1 MFQIPTAEV
10 VLSWEQG
17 SSWDSQLW
25 EPHLLLFCLRLMEKS
40 PTRRTPR
47 KLHVLN
53 SSVSKSTP
61 RNNERWDSQGVEHCA
76 VIFGLLGNRRSDD
89 LLRRALLE
97 GKDPSHYNII
107 CVFPGFPLVQF
118 THPAGKFLSHLTKEK
133 ESFSPRLVSW
143 FGFYHAVRQARE
155 LLQGG
160 NGSQNHS
167 MVEVGRNL

>member
-1 MFQIPTAEV
+1 MLSNTRCVKSRFLTLLIIKIRRYFCRWKDTSCSVSDSNCWGCA
-10 VLSWEQG
+10 VLGAGKQLG
-17 SSWDSQLW
+17 QSQLW
-25 EPHLLLFCLRLMEKS
+25 EPHLQLFCLRLMEKS

-76 VIFGLLGNRRSDD
+76 EIFGLLGNRRSDN
-89 LLRRALLE
+89 LLRRALLA

-118 THPAGKFLSHLTKEK
+118 THPAGKFLSHLTEEK
-133 ESFSPRLVSW
+133 E
-143 FGFYHAVRQARE
+143 
-155 LLQGG
+155 
-160 NGSQNHS
+160 
-167 MVEVGRNL
+167 